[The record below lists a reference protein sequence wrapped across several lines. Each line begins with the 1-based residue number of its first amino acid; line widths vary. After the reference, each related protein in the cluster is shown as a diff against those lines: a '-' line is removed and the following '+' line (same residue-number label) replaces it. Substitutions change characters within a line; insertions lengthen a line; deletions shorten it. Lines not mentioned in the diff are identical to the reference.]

1 MYIILTSRPDLQ
13 LDLNSTGQCVK
24 LLNGHTDCLVK
35 SDDMITFKTYNPQT
49 HPLPSYYLLQMQW
62 VLRRIASIRGAADSI
77 EDDEDDEEQISEE
90 SGVLRP
96 IYRNHLTREINPAD
110 I

>member
-1 MYIILTSRPDLQ
+1 
-13 LDLNSTGQCVK
+13 
-24 LLNGHTDCLVK
+24 
-35 SDDMITFKTYNPQT
+35 
-49 HPLPSYYLLQMQW
+49 MQW
-62 VLRRIASIRGAADSI
+62 VLHRIAAIRGAADSI

-96 IYRNHLTREINPAD
+96 IYRNNLTREIDTAV